1 MPPRYH
7 RLMTRPLSHPD
18 GAGVTLAGL
27 LFALADPVRLAIVR
41 ELLKSPAGLNCTETT
56 ARIGL
61 SMPKSTCSQHYRIL
75 RESGLIASE
84 RRGTELVSRVRAQ
97 LLTER
102 FPGLLESVIAA
113 YERERPAAL
122 RRRASRVSAAG

>member
-1 MPPRYH
+1 MS
-7 RLMTRPLSHPD
+7 RPLAHPD
-18 GAGVTLAGL
+18 AAAVTLAGL
-27 LFALADPVRLAIVR
+27 LFALADPVRLALVR

-56 ARIGL
+56 TRLGF

-97 LLTER
+97 LLAER
-102 FPGLLESVIAA
+102 FPGLLESVLGA
-113 YERERPAAL
+113 YERERQSTS
-122 RRRASRVSAAG
+122 RRRASRASAAG

>member
-1 MPPRYH
+1 MS
-7 RLMTRPLSHPD
+7 RPLAHPD
-18 GAGVTLAGL
+18 AAAVTLAGL

-41 ELLKSPAGLNCTETT
+41 ELLKSPAGLNCTEATM
-56 ARIGL
+56 RLGL

-75 RESGLIASE
+75 RESGLIVSE

-102 FPGLLESVIAA
+102 FPGLLDSVFAA
-113 YERERPAAL
+113 YERECQPAP
-122 RRRASRVSAAG
+122 RRRASRA

>member
-1 MPPRYH
+1 MS
-7 RLMTRPLSHPD
+7 RPLPHPD
-18 GAGVTLAGL
+18 AGAVTLAGL

-41 ELLKSPAGLNCTETT
+41 ELLKCPAGLNCTETT
-56 ARIGL
+56 VRTGL

-75 RESGLIASE
+75 RESGLIVSE

-102 FPGLLESVIAA
+102 FPGLLESVLAA
-113 YERERPAAL
+113 DERERKPASRQRAG
-122 RRRASRVSAAG
+122 RASAGG